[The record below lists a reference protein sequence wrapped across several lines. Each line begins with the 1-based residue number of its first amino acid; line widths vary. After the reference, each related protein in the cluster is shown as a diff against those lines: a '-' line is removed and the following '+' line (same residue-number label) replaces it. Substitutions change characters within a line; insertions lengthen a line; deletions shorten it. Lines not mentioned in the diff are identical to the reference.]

1 MLDEVV
7 TVERPTLYR
16 LFLTYLRL
24 ANLTFGG
31 GDAIMAAIHTELVAS
46 RKWLSQEQ
54 YAISY
59 ALARITPGTNVLAF
73 CAGSAWKIRGWPG
86 AIAAVLAASIP
97 AGIVVIFLTAGYGAL
112 QSSASARAAIA
123 GMLAASVGMMGTAA
137 CNLLGPYL
145 DRKRWVPTVMI
156 AGTSF
161 VLLQWS
167 AMTPIRVLG
176 LAAVTGIIW
185 RIPE

>member
-1 MLDEVV
+1 MLDEPVA
-7 TVERPTLYR
+7 VERPTLYR
-16 LFLTYLRL
+16 IFLTYLRL

-31 GDAIMAAIHTELVAS
+31 GDAIMAAIHT
-46 RKWLSQEQ
+46 RKWLSQEG

-73 CAGSAWKIRGWPG
+73 CAGSAWKIRAWPG
-86 AIAAVLAASIP
+86 AIAAVLAASVP
-97 AGIVVIFLTAGYGAL
+97 AGVVVILFTAGYGAL
-112 QSSASARAAIA
+112 QSSAAARAAIA
-123 GMLAASVGMMGTAA
+123 GTLAASVAMMGTAA
-137 CNLLGPYL
+137 CNLLRPYL
-145 DRKRWVPTVMI
+145 DRRRWVPAVVI

-161 VLLQWS
+161 GLLQWS
-167 AMTPIRVLG
+167 AMTPIGVLG

>member
-1 MLDEVV
+1 MLDEPVN
-7 TVERPTLYR
+7 VERPTLYHV
-16 LFLTYLRL
+16 FLTYFRL

-31 GDAIMAAIHTELVAS
+31 GDAIMAAIHTELVTA
-46 RKWLSQEQ
+46 RKWLSQEG
-54 YAISY
+54 YSISY

-86 AIAAVLAASIP
+86 AIAAVLVASVP
-97 AGIVVIFLTAGYGAL
+97 AGIVVILLTAGYGAL

-123 GMLAASVGMMGTAA
+123 AMVAASVGMMGTAA
-137 CNLLGPYL
+137 CNLLRPYL
-145 DRKRWVPTVMI
+145 DRRRWAPAVVI
-156 AGTSF
+156 AGISF
-161 VLLQWS
+161 ALLQWS